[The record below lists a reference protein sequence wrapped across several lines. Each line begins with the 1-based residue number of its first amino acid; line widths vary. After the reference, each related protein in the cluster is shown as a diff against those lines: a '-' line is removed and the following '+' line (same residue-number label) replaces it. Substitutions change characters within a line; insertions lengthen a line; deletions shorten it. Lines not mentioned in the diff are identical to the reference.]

1 MADQE
6 PTNDGGN
13 DVGSTQPVAVVH
25 VTPPQSVSVKNS
37 MPMDGIPPQVVDA
50 FNTQRHQMAKKN
62 SKPAEK
68 PKPAIIVKPPDSVPV
83 KFNEHKKDDKKKK

>member
-1 MADQE
+1 
-6 PTNDGGN
+6 
-13 DVGSTQPVAVVH
+13 
-25 VTPPQSVSVKNS
+25 
-37 MPMDGIPPQVVDA
+37 
-50 FNTQRHQMAKKN
+50 MAKKN